1 MTGPNDVIARLDGK
15 DIKAVDANI
24 LIHKVTEALF
34 AHRLVTVDGR
44 MYRRIQNEFQY
55 RDTDAQQCVPWN
67 NVELV
72 SIFDLLLDGGFH
84 DVVLEAD
91 YPLGGRQAFGLLFE
105 CRANVI
111 ECRNLKYGV
120 PAPVRVTRTSE
131 FKVRDPYGDQE
142 WSPTFE
148 FCGDWRVVE

>member
-1 MTGPNDVIARLDGK
+1 MKTIATLDGK
-15 DIKAVDANI
+15 EIHDRDVNI

-84 DVVLEAD
+84 DVILEAD

-111 ECRNLKYGV
+111 ECRNLKFGI
-120 PAPVRVTRTSE
+120 PTPVRVTRTSE
-131 FKVRDPYGDQE
+131 FRVRDPYGDQE
-142 WSPTFE
+142 WSPSFE
-148 FCGDWRVVE
+148 FAGDWRVVE

>member
-1 MTGPNDVIARLDGK
+1 MTSPKDVIARLDGK
-15 DIKAVDANI
+15 DVKAMDANI

-111 ECRNLKYGV
+111 ECRNLKYGIPTPCHFQFV
-120 PAPVRVTRTSE
+120 LGVGGCTPATAGRYCLPRYWHCSW
-131 FKVRDPYGDQE
+131 FFQ
-142 WSPTFE
+142 
-148 FCGDWRVVE
+148 

>member
-1 MTGPNDVIARLDGK
+1 MTSQAGIVARLDGK
-15 DIKAVDANI
+15 DIRVEDANI

-55 RDTDAQQCVPWN
+55 RDAGAQQCVPWN
-67 NVELV
+67 NVGLA
-72 SIFDLLLDGGFH
+72 SIFDLLLDGRFH
-84 DVVLEAD
+84 DVILEAD

-111 ECRNLKYGV
+111 ECRNLKYGI
-120 PAPVRVTRTSE
+120 PTPVRVTRTSE
-131 FKVRDPYGDQE
+131 FKVRDQYGDQE
-142 WSPTFE
+142 WSPSFE
-148 FCGDWRVVE
+148 FVDDWRVVE